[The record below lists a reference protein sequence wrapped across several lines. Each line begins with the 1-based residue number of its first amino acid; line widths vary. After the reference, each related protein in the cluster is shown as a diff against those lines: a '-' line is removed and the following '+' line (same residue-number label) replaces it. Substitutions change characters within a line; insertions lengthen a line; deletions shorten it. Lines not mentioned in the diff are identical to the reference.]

1 MRLDEAAI
9 RAKVIEL
16 FRGLDHR
23 RMDMWLL
30 SGISAGVIDADIAER
45 VMNEEIHNL
54 HPDIQDY
61 WLGAP
66 CNCHGQ
72 LN

>member
-1 MRLDEAAI
+1 MKLDEAAI
-9 RAKVIEL
+9 RAKVVEL
-16 FRGLDHR
+16 FAGRSQQ
-23 RMDMWLL
+23 RMDMWLF

-45 VMNEEIHNL
+45 VLNEEIHKL
-54 HPDIQDY
+54 SHEIQHY

-66 CNCHGQ
+66 CNCNGQ